1 MLRLLQLLRRSILQA
16 QHYSTGLRPCPKH
29 WCCCGARVAKHCCR
43 PERTLQLGSVEA
55 PDIPVPEPRKT
66 HIMSIDTKCLTPAST
81 NQPSKAQAVTK
92 LLSRKAGATLANL
105 TEATGWQP
113 HSARAHLTGLRKKG
127 AVILR
132 EKRKDGTTCW
142 RITSVAPSAP
152 KVEA

>member
-1 MLRLLQLLRRSILQA
+1 MSNNTA
-16 QHYSTGLRPCPKH
+16 
-29 WCCCGARVAKHCCR
+29 
-43 PERTLQLGSVEA
+43 SVSDA
-55 PDIPVPEPRKT
+55 P
-66 HIMSIDTKCLTPAST
+66 T
-81 NQPSKAQAVTK
+81 NHPSKAQTVTK

-105 TEATGWQP
+105 TDATGWQP